1 MNPFNR
7 GLVLSA
13 LDKAS
18 KAFNSYY
25 ERVKEI
31 QVEKD
36 YSDCVVNSYLSSFR
50 TQLNQIENLKNYVRS
65 TESEITVNLT
75 QEQFTLIQNYY
86 LQ

>member
-1 MNPFNR
+1 MNPFNK

-18 KAFNSYY
+18 KSVNSYY

-36 YSDCVVNSYLSSFR
+36 YSAHVVNPYLSTFR
-50 TQLNQIENLKNYVRS
+50 TQLNQVENLKSYVRS

-86 LQ
+86 LR